1 MGSQCQPYCF
11 AQRFCTEKKNEL
23 YIRRSVCANLDCIN
37 LEIRSDGDRRMKQKI
52 IFSLLVGVTLSAI
65 GFYFALRNVSFAD
78 LLVYMQSMNYL
89 WLIPAAAIGMFTF
102 VLRALRWQVILS
114 SSVHLPFASAFH
126 PLMIGFMINTVLPLR
141 VGELA
146 RPAIIKKQN
155 NVDFSLGFTTVGAE
169 RILDAITLIALF
181 AWMLATVH
189 IDPDLTIEFRNYA
202 LNRRTLESVAAG
214 LIRFCIVVAAG
225 IVAISIPAVQRLV
238 KQAIFKLPALLVFAG
253 DGFKQKVKAKCC
265 LPLAGV
271 VDNIAAGTSMIKS
284 PGKLVICLVYSLLIW
299 LLQAFALYLVTFGS
313 PGISLTFTQMTTVFI
328 IICFSIMLPSV
339 PGFWGLWEAGGKF
352 GLALFGVAADKA
364 MGFSL
369 VSHVVLMI
377 PVLVVGFVSAGITGV
392 NIIQVSYRENPQR
405 PTCP

>member
-1 MGSQCQPYCF
+1 
-11 AQRFCTEKKNEL
+11 
-23 YIRRSVCANLDCIN
+23 
-37 LEIRSDGDRRMKQKI
+37 MKQKI
-52 IFSLLVGVTLSAI
+52 LISLLVGVTLSAL
-65 GFYFALRNVSFAD
+65 GFYFALRNVPFHN
-78 LLVYMQSMNYL
+78 LVTYMRSINYL
-89 WLIPAAAIGMFTF
+89 WLIPAAAIGLFTF
-102 VLRALRWQVILS
+102 VLRAFRWQVILS
-114 SSVHLPFASAFH
+114 SSVRLPFASVFH

-155 NVDFSLGFTTVGAE
+155 NVDFSLGITTVGAE
-169 RILDAITLIALF
+169 RILDALTLIALF

-189 IDPDLTIEFRNYA
+189 IDPDLTIEFRDYQ
-202 LNRRTLESVAAG
+202 LNKQTLENVAAG
-214 LIRFCIVVAAG
+214 LIRFCIAVVVG
-225 IVAISIPAVQRLV
+225 IIAISIPAVQRIIKNMILS
-238 KQAIFKLPALLVFAG
+238 LPAVLVFAG
-253 DGFKQKVKAKCC
+253 RDFKDKVKTRCC

-284 PGKLVICLVYSLLIW
+284 PAKLVICLVYSLLIW

-364 MGFSL
+364 VGFSL
-369 VSHVVLMI
+369 ASHVVLMI
-377 PVLVVGFVSAGITGV
+377 PVLIAGFVSAGITGV
-392 NIIQVSYRENPQR
+392 NIIQVSYRENPQVA
-405 PTCP
+405 